1 MTDSRPLRIL
11 WLSHFVPWPPAGGAL
26 QRSYHLLREVASRHR
41 VHLVSLSQIPRLRTG
56 DELEEAKRALSPYLA
71 GLDVFT
77 LPFQGHT
84 LDKVRT
90 ALRAR
95 LRGEA
100 YDVAW
105 LRHQPLHDH
114 LRTLATTTRFDL
126 IHADTAGLWPYTSY
140 FRGVP
145 VIVNHHNVESQMME
159 RRSVQARNPLIR
171 YVLRGEAKRLREL
184 EVTTGTGAA
193 RHLVVSALDRD
204 RLLEIVPDAA
214 VDVVENGVD
223 LEYFR
228 PSDPTATTPNTLVF
242 VGRLN
247 AYTNEDAALF
257 LLREIMP
264 LLPDHT
270 LTLVGANP
278 TPTLMGAAARMGAQV
293 AGFLPDVRPV
303 VGAAEI
309 YICPMRDGGGTRL
322 KVLDALAMAKPLIA
336 TGVAVEGL
344 GLIPGQHFILAEA
357 PEEFG
362 DGVRRLSAS
371 VVLRTDLGTAGR
383 KHVEDHFGWS
393 AIGAKMLEACNITAE
408 TSMGQ
413 TRPSQS
419 TGREF
424 T

>member
-1 MTDSRPLRIL
+1 MTDPRRSRIL

-26 QRSYHLLREVASRHR
+26 QRSYHLLREVTSRHS
-41 VHLVSLSQIPRLRTG
+41 VHLASLSQIPRLRTG
-56 DELEEAKRALSPYLA
+56 EELEAAKRALSPHLA

-84 LDKVRT
+84 ADKVRT

-105 LRHQPLHDH
+105 LRHRPLHDH

-140 FRGVP
+140 FHGVP
-145 VIVNHHNVESQMME
+145 VIVNHHNIESQMME
-159 RRSVQARNPLIR
+159 RRSALARNRVVR
-171 YVLRGEAKRLREL
+171 YVLRGEAARLRQL

-204 RLLEIVPDAA
+204 RFLEIVPGAV

-223 LEYFR
+223 LEYFT

-242 VGRLN
+242 AGRLN
-247 AYTNEDAALF
+247 AYTNEGAALF

-264 LLPDHT
+264 LLPDHR

-278 TPTLMGAAARMGAQV
+278 TPAVVETAARVGAEV
-293 AGFLPDVRPV
+293 TGFLPDVRPV

-344 GLIPGQHFILAEA
+344 GLVPGKHFILAETA
-357 PEEFG
+357 REFA
-362 DGVRRLSAS
+362 DGVRRLSADAT
-371 VVLRTDLGTAGR
+371 LRAEVGAAGR
-383 KHVEDHFGWS
+383 GHVETHFGWP
-393 AIGAKMLEACNITAE
+393 AIGAKLQRSFGSVIRERTGA
-408 TSMGQ
+408 
-413 TRPSQS
+413 QS
-419 TGREF
+419 
-424 T
+424 